1 MKLFYCI
8 DNLLKGKFSL
18 RDENG
23 NEKYI
28 IKTKWEKVFCT
39 QEIYKP
45 NSDHVLAK
53 IVNKPGAAGPSYVVY
68 QNDEEVGRFHHK
80 LLNLSLDKNL
90 FMDEGN
96 WVISSDKYGVN
107 TKIKK
112 DDVIVATV
120 KNPMELKLDGKAEI
134 DIMGNYD
141 EVLCIASCLI
151 ALLDVSAVDTD
162 NDNDVMEASL
172 INTLTKD
179 GSKNIG
185 NKYFLL
191 KKWLSAGMS
200 IIVGLALIVIS
211 VVMFLGI
218 GNNTNREKADAIITS
233 IDYINEDNYK
243 TYVQFVVDDKVYN
256 VSINSYSSNWKE
268 GDKIQVMYNVD
279 NPTDVVTQTNSIWHI
294 ILGVAGVIAIII
306 AIRQIL
312 IARRLSISQRDE

>member
-1 MKLFYCI
+1 
-8 DNLLKGKFSL
+8 
-18 RDENG
+18 
-23 NEKYI
+23 
-28 IKTKWEKVFCT
+28 
-39 QEIYKP
+39 
-45 NSDHVLAK
+45 
-53 IVNKPGAAGPSYVVY
+53 
-68 QNDEEVGRFHHK
+68 
-80 LLNLSLDKNL
+80 
-90 FMDEGN
+90 
-96 WVISSDKYGVN
+96 
-107 TKIKK
+107 
-112 DDVIVATV
+112 
-120 KNPMELKLDGKAEI
+120 
-134 DIMGNYD
+134 
-141 EVLCIASCLI
+141 
-151 ALLDVSAVDTD
+151 
-162 NDNDVMEASL
+162 
-172 INTLTKD
+172 
-179 GSKNIG
+179 
-185 NKYFLL
+185 
-191 KKWLSAGMS
+191 MS